1 MENQDQALKRLL
13 KKLSALRATLKSEER
28 NLLDGLII
36 GSADEAAAH
45 RMNVGSRVTP
55 RTTPAADE
63 AAAHRMNIGSRVTT
77 RTTPASMQIII
88 DPIKEEYRIAH

>member
-45 RMNVGSRVTP
+45 RMN
-55 RTTPAADE
+55 
-63 AAAHRMNIGSRVTT
+63 IGSRVTT